1 MSLSLKRGMIM
12 LTSKDNVYVNNK
24 TRTFYLSDD
33 IDNSSIGFINSALL
47 TLIEK
52 DNEAERKSKGDFV
65 RKPIKLYVNS
75 FGGSIYDMWGLI
87 DIIEHSE
94 TPIYTYCT
102 GYAMS
107 AAFVIFV
114 AGHKR
119 FVSNH
124 ATLLY
129 HQISC
134 WRSGTYQDLLEDGEE
149 RDWLQNSIE
158 SFVKSNT
165 NIKQT
170 RLNTVRKNKIDW
182 YIHADKAIE
191 LGIADEI
198 I

>member
-1 MSLSLKRGMIM
+1 M
-12 LTSKDNVYVNNK
+12 LMSKDNVYVNNK
-24 TRTFYLSDD
+24 NRIFYLSDD
-33 IDNSSIGFINSALL
+33 IDNTSLGLINSSLLAL
-47 TLIEK
+47 IAK
-52 DNEAERKSKGDFV
+52 DNESERKSKGDFV
-65 RKPIKLYVNS
+65 RKPIKLHINS
-75 FGGSIYDMWGLI
+75 YGGEVYDMWGLI
-87 DIIEHSE
+87 DIIEKSK
-94 TPIYTYCT
+94 TPIHTYCT

-107 AAFVIFV
+107 AAFIIFI
-114 AGHKR
+114 AGHER
-119 FVSNH
+119 FISNH

-129 HQISC
+129 HQMSC

-158 SFVKSNT
+158 SFVKSHT

-182 YIHADKAIE
+182 YIHADEAIE

>member
-1 MSLSLKRGMIM
+1 M

-75 FGGSIYDMWGLI
+75 YGGEVYDMWGLI
-87 DIIEHSE
+87 DIIKNSE

-107 AAFVIFV
+107 AAFVIFI

-119 FVSNH
+119 FISNH

-129 HQISC
+129 HQMSC

-158 SFVKSNT
+158 SFIKGNT
-165 NIKQT
+165 NIKQSK
-170 RLNTVRKNKIDW
+170 LNAVRKNKIDW